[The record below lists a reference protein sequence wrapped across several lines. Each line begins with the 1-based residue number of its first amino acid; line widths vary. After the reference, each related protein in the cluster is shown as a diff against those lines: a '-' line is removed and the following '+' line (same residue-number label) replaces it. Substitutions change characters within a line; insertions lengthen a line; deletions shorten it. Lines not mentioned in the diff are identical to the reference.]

1 MLQKNFMIVEERNV
15 IVLNFASS
23 YFHDRGVSKSVV
35 TQKDLFRKTNYLM
48 LNKKFYPIY
57 KGNIIYTDKVYVI
70 KDNKFNDL
78 ENPFTVLM
86 LAAAIKDPELVY
98 GRYNQPNYNTMKE
111 TFENI
116 FKVADLANKETLILG
131 ASG

>member
-1 MLQKNFMIVEERNV
+1 
-15 IVLNFASS
+15 
-23 YFHDRGVSKSVV
+23 
-35 TQKDLFRKTNYLM
+35 M